1 MRNSSLFCLGVVI
14 LGIFLQ
20 LIFGYFNFY
29 LLKYPANIYAASF
42 IILISVLSLFF
53 VNSKFVKWLSSTSLS
68 VALIITFLIIS
79 LILGFT
85 PLEAVPLTSS
95 WPFVLIYL
103 FTILSLGI
111 VIARKFFFFKIKH
124 FSFYLNHLG
133 VWVVLVA
140 AGFGYADIERYIMH
154 VQEGEFEWRVYD
166 NEKNVKELPIA
177 IELKDFDME
186 VYPPKLAVIDIENG
200 DILPVSK
207 PHFFQIDPLNISH
220 TKRVHEWEVSV
231 EEYIHNAVRN
241 SDSTYREIPMPGST
255 PAALVRAVN
264 INNQESFRGWVSG
277 GNQNQLFMTLSLS
290 NNQAVVMTVPEPKRF
305 YSDVIVYTQ
314 DGERKKSVLEVNKP
328 IKIGNWTIYQYGYDS
343 AAGRL
348 SSYSSMELVYDP
360 WLWAVYLGFILIALG
375 SLSLIWK

>member
-1 MRNSSLFCLGVVI
+1 M
-14 LGIFLQ
+14 
-20 LIFGYFNFY
+20 
-29 LLKYPANIYAASF
+29 
-42 IILISVLSLFF
+42 
-53 VNSKFVKWLSSTSLS
+53 
-68 VALIITFLIIS
+68 
-79 LILGFT
+79 
-85 PLEAVPLTSS
+85 
-95 WPFVLIYL
+95 
-103 FTILSLGI
+103 
-111 VIARKFFFFKIKH
+111 
-124 FSFYLNHLG
+124 G

-220 TKRVHEWEVSV
+220 TKRVHEWKVSV

-264 INNQESFRGWVSG
+264 INNQESFRGWVCG

-314 DGERKKSVLEVNKP
+314 DGETKKSVLEVNKP